1 MKTFTHIIPTDQEL
15 IDRIKVDDDGAFT
28 QIYTRYWKVLLSI
41 AANKIKDL
49 EEAEE
54 IVQDIFVQLWKRRH
68 ELEITGSLNNYLA
81 VSLKYRVIKVL
92 AKRHSQQ
99 KYVDYKLSQGL
110 LLDNSTQEWLDFE
123 ELKVRLGELVARLPE
138 KWKLVYQMSKESYFS
153 QKQSAEELNIS
164 EKTVEAHLAKA
175 TKSLRAGLTQFL
187 TLTLL

>member
-1 MKTFTHIIPTDQEL
+1 VKTFTHIIPSDQEL
-15 IDRIKVDDDGAFT
+15 IDRIKVDDDDAFT
-28 QIYTRYWKVLLSI
+28 QIYTRYWKALLSI

-68 ELEITGSLNNYLA
+68 ELEITGELNNYLA
-81 VSLKYRVIKVL
+81 VSVKYRVIKVL
-92 AKRHSQQ
+92 AKRQSQQ
-99 KYVDYKLSQGL
+99 KYLDYQSTRGL

-138 KWKLVYQMSKESYFS
+138 KCRLVYQMSKESYCS
-153 QKQSAEELNIS
+153 QKQIAEVLNIS
-164 EKTVEAHLAKA
+164 EKTVEAHLSKA